1 MGAGAM
7 MQSRN
12 VRFHDH
18 DSTSKSKEYHN
29 SSESGLSLR
38 ISMSNDSGSGSDD
51 SGHSP
56 NSRLDRSV
64 SQRDFEDDYGD
75 DDLQV
80 DGSPGLDM
88 AETVY
93 SGSWSPTRPR
103 TNSIGGFP
111 TSFDPTATHSS
122 EPGMSRPQRPSLP
135 ARAPSNTY
143 APQRHPQVIQ
153 NISQLAQSKTRS
165 TSANR
170 ARRDPIAQYR
180 AQEKAYVQRIR
191 QDNNND
197 SYCGRD
203 NPLFYGESDNEDES
217 PSELHAD
224 SDLYETDT
232 FLLYGQDDIEP
243 SAEEMK
249 IPENRERLEW
259 HSMLSNVLKGDVVKQ
274 EKKRMIGSTAE
285 TEAQALQTDIWV
297 GIRAKVCGRS
307 IAAQRRVMEDGQAMV
322 DAVIDEIINFKVAG
336 RDITDKIPRLQVR
349 ELIHRWEKCEALFPH
364 REAMADAKPKVVSDA
379 FLQSWDAIVSWHN
392 VTEMI
397 STELAVL
404 QSWVGNHELDFRRPA
419 QVEQPQANLS
429 DDSSFLDRILKE
441 DNLKSLVGERNMLQ
455 SIRAVVGKAKKTL
468 IENHD
473 AFEKRQLPPYIQEL
487 LLLINFPTRLIEE
500 IIRIRLKY
508 AKKIRSDPA
517 AVIVDQ
523 LINQFQA
530 ILRLAVQI
538 KQEYTSISRPERG
551 WDLPACM
558 DENFEHVV
566 LDGLK
571 FYFRLLNWKLSGN
584 KNTFKEAEILGDEW
598 HFSNSIG
605 RYIDG
610 GDVQVAEEFSSLT
623 AKLLLRL
630 ASHFEKELERVHP
643 EKNGVEVS
651 KRYKQIMDSVR
662 IRQRKLFRFTR
673 LLSQR
678 FENSTEFSV
687 DNDKLRDLVASLI
700 TSGHFLVYTATVE
713 HEGVYLVADPSL
725 LDRPQQINQIMRT
738 CYHDDS
744 TRDDPSCPYVLIICP
759 QNQLVWDGR
768 IVPVDMREP
777 IIDIKPGRVRLVAD
791 GSQDRLATA
800 RDLFHLSTNHGLD
813 IIIEQRANLPRV
825 NWELFRIKRTTYRL
839 SNTIMDSVNT
849 IRRQTDGLDCQELI
863 QSCFAFATEFG
874 QRSVLFMDNSR
885 RAMNN
890 LKLIRLAI
898 DWVSFICDDCVAS
911 DRKTFKWAVVALEFA
926 MGMTRGQNIL
936 SINHEDYKLLQ
947 SKVAGCMSLLI
958 GHFDIL
964 GARSTIAAQAERQR
978 MEAMAGQ
985 LKKMDVSK
993 MMDDEESL
1001 KYVQGEWVRQLSE
1014 IDEARRNNEL
1024 NRQGIG
1030 RVLDDSDQTDRSLT
1044 TLSSSFSSVALRWQQ
1059 GQFLGGG
1066 SFGSVYAAMN
1076 LDSGMIMAVKEIRLQ
1091 DPQYIPQIA
1100 SAIREEMTVL
1110 EQMDHPN
1117 IVQYFGI
1124 EVHRDRVYLFM
1135 EYCSGGSLAG
1145 LLEHGRVED
1154 ETVVMIYTL
1163 QMLEGLGYLHEAG
1176 IVHRDIKPE
1185 NILLDHNGV
1194 IKYVDFGAAKVIAK
1208 QGKTKVATAAP
1219 SKVNGNS
1226 MTGTPMYMSPEVIT
1240 GTSAGRRGSIDIW
1253 SLGCV
1258 VLEMATGRRPWANL
1272 DNEWAIMWNIASGH
1286 SPQLPTSD
1294 QLSPQGIDF
1303 LEKCFTRD
1311 PKFRP
1316 SAAELLQHEWIL
1328 TIRSQVIEPTTPT
1341 SDTTAGTSSR

>member
-1 MGAGAM
+1 M
-7 MQSRN
+7 MPGRN

-18 DSTSKSKEYHN
+18 DATSKPEEYHN
-29 SSESGLSLR
+29 SLDGSLSLHTL
-38 ISMSNDSGSGSDD
+38 IDNDSGSGSDD

-56 NSRLDRSV
+56 NGRLDLSV
-64 SQRDFEDDYGD
+64 SQSGFEDDYGD
-75 DDLQV
+75 DDLQG

-88 AETVY
+88 AEVVY
-93 SGSWSPTRPR
+93 SGSWNAIRPR

-111 TSFDPTATHSS
+111 ASFDPTATHSS

-143 APQRHPQVIQ
+143 APQRHPPVIQ
-153 NISQLAQSKTRS
+153 NISQLAQSRTRS

-180 AQEKAYVQRIR
+180 AQEKAYVQRLR
-191 QDNNND
+191 QDNSND
-197 SYCGRD
+197 SYFNRD
-203 NPLFYGESDNEDES
+203 NPLVYGDSDNEDES
-217 PSELHAD
+217 PSELHPD

-232 FLLYGQDDIEP
+232 FLLYGQDDMDP

-274 EKKRMIGSTAE
+274 EKKRMIGSSAE
-285 TEAQALQTDIWV
+285 TEAQALQTEIWV

-322 DAVIDEIINFKVAG
+322 DAVIDEIINFKIAG
-336 RDITDKIPRLQVR
+336 REITEKIPRLQVR
-349 ELIHRWEKCEALFPH
+349 ELIQRWEKCEALFPH
-364 REAMADAKPKVVSDA
+364 RGAMADAKPKVISDA
-379 FLQSWDAIVSWHN
+379 FIESWDAIVSWHN

-397 STELAVL
+397 STELAIL
-404 QSWVGNHELDFRRPA
+404 QSWVGNYELDFGKPA
-419 QVEQPQANLS
+419 KVEQSQANLS

-441 DNLKSLVGERNMLQ
+441 DGLKSLVGDRNMLKG
-455 SIRAVVGKAKKTL
+455 IGAVVGKAKKTL

-473 AFEKRQLPPYIQEL
+473 AFKTRHLPPYIQEM

-523 LINQFQA
+523 LIQQFQA

-566 LDGLK
+566 LEGLK

-630 ASHFEKELERVHP
+630 ASQFERELERVHP
-643 EKNGVEVS
+643 EENGVEVS

-678 FENSTEFSV
+678 FENSTEFNV
-687 DNDKLRDLVASLI
+687 DNDRLRDLVASLI
-700 TSGHFLVYTATVE
+700 TTGHFLVYTATVE

-744 TRDDPSCPYVLIICP
+744 TRDEPSCPYVLIICP
-759 QNQLVWDGR
+759 QSQLIWDGR
-768 IVPVDMREP
+768 VVPVDMREP

-800 RDLFHLSTNHGLD
+800 RDLFHSSTNHGLD

-890 LKLIRLAI
+890 LKLIRLAV

-936 SINHEDYKLLQ
+936 SINREDYKVLQ

-978 MEAMAGQ
+978 MEAIAGQ

-1001 KYVQGEWVRQLSE
+1001 KYVQEEWTRQLRE
-1014 IDEARRNNEL
+1014 IDEARRNKEF

-1154 ETVVMIYTL
+1154 ETVIMIYTL

-1185 NILLDHNGV
+1185 NILLDHNGI

-1219 SKVNGNS
+1219 SKVKGNS

-1240 GTSAGRRGSIDIW
+1240 GSSVGRRGSIDIW

-1311 PKFRP
+1311 PKLRP
-1316 SAAELLQHEWIL
+1316 SAAELLQHEWVSL
-1328 TIRSQVIEPTTPT
+1328 TLRKSYPEFAQP
-1341 SDTTAGTSSR
+1341 

>member
-1 MGAGAM
+1 
-7 MQSRN
+7 
-12 VRFHDH
+12 
-18 DSTSKSKEYHN
+18 
-29 SSESGLSLR
+29 
-38 ISMSNDSGSGSDD
+38 
-51 SGHSP
+51 
-56 NSRLDRSV
+56 
-64 SQRDFEDDYGD
+64 
-75 DDLQV
+75 
-80 DGSPGLDM
+80 
-88 AETVY
+88 
-93 SGSWSPTRPR
+93 
-103 TNSIGGFP
+103 
-111 TSFDPTATHSS
+111 
-122 EPGMSRPQRPSLP
+122 MSRPQRPSLP

-143 APQRHPQVIQ
+143 APQRHPPVIQ
-153 NISQLAQSKTRS
+153 NISQLAQSRTRS

-180 AQEKAYVQRIR
+180 AQEKAYVQRLR
-191 QDNNND
+191 QDNSND
-197 SYCGRD
+197 SYFIRD
-203 NPLFYGESDNEDES
+203 NPLVYGDSDNEDES
-217 PSELHAD
+217 PSELHPD

-232 FLLYGQDDIEP
+232 FLLYGQDDMDP

-274 EKKRMIGSTAE
+274 EKKRMIGSSAE
-285 TEAQALQTDIWV
+285 TEAQALQTEIWV

-322 DAVIDEIINFKVAG
+322 DAVIDEIINFKIAG
-336 RDITDKIPRLQVR
+336 REITEKIPRLQVR

-364 REAMADAKPKVVSDA
+364 RGAMADAKPKVISDA
-379 FLQSWDAIVSWHN
+379 FIQSWDAIVSWHN

-404 QSWVGNHELDFRRPA
+404 QSWVGNYELDFGKPA
-419 QVEQPQANLS
+419 KVEQSQANLS

-441 DNLKSLVGERNMLQ
+441 DGLKSLVGDRNMLRG
-455 SIRAVVGKAKKTL
+455 IGAVVGKAKKTL

-473 AFEKRQLPPYIQEL
+473 AFEKRQLPPYIQEM

-523 LINQFQA
+523 LIQQFQA

-630 ASHFEKELERVHP
+630 ASQFERELERVHP
-643 EKNGVEVS
+643 EENGVEVS

-678 FENSTEFSV
+678 FENSTEFNV
-687 DNDKLRDLVASLI
+687 DNDRLRDLVASLI
-700 TSGHFLVYTATVE
+700 ISGHFLVYTATVE

-744 TRDDPSCPYVLIICP
+744 TRDDSTRDDTSCPYVLIICP
-759 QNQLVWDGR
+759 QSQLVWDGR
-768 IVPVDMREP
+768 VVPVDMREP

-890 LKLIRLAI
+890 LKLIRLAV

-936 SINHEDYKLLQ
+936 SINREDYKLLQ

-978 MEAMAGQ
+978 MEAIAGQ

-1001 KYVQGEWVRQLSE
+1001 KYVQEEWTRQLRE
-1014 IDEARRNNEL
+1014 IDEARRNKEF

-1154 ETVVMIYTL
+1154 ETVIMIYTL

-1185 NILLDHNGV
+1185 NILLDHNGI

-1219 SKVNGNS
+1219 SKVKGNS

-1240 GTSAGRRGSIDIW
+1240 GSSVGRRGSIDIW

-1294 QLSPQGIDF
+1294 QLSSQGIDF

-1311 PKFRP
+1311 AKLRP
-1316 SAAELLQHEWIL
+1316 SAAELLQHEWVSL
-1328 TIRSQVIEPTTPT
+1328 TLR
-1341 SDTTAGTSSR
+1341 